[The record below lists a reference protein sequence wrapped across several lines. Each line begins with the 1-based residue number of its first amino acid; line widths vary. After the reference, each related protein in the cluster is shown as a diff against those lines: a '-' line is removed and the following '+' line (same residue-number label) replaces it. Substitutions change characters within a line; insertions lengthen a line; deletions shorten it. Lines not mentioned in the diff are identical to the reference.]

1 MGIAHHMAS
10 ARAPRLPAKP
20 TAVGQRTAPPPHAR
34 RTGTQRL
41 LTTSSPHSHALPPR
55 ASPPRLALGAVCVKE
70 NVPGTGV
77 RTISWTCESMRGDH
91 PCMARSSKQGPW
103 RFSKNAADLVL
114 EPRGS
119 SASSAPRR
127 SNAGR
132 TTWPSPPK
140 GASAS
145 GRRPKAIHRKA
156 SRRWGR
162 RVCSRQ
168 GIWGIRNGCS

>member
-1 MGIAHHMAS
+1 MAS

-77 RTISWTCESMRGDH
+77 RTISWTCEGMRGDH

-119 SASSAPRR
+119 PASSAPRR
-127 SNAGR
+127 SNTGR
-132 TTWPSPPK
+132 TTWPSPPER
-140 GASAS
+140 S
-145 GRRPKAIHRKA
+145 I
-156 SRRWGR
+156 
-162 RVCSRQ
+162 
-168 GIWGIRNGCS
+168 GIWAPSKGDPSQSFSKVGPPCLQSPGDMGYP